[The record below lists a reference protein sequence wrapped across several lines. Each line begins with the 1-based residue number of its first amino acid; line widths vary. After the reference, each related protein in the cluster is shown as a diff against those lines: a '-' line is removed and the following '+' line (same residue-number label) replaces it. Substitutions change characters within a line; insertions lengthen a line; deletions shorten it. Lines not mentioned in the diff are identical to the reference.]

1 MERQNQKE
9 DGESEQYREK
19 DRKSEKYDEDD
30 VEITKET
37 ILENLEELRRRII
50 LPLAVFLIVFV
61 VSLPFSKYLLQLF
74 VAPFRDITSDFIF
87 TKPFEAFWVH
97 VKLSAYVGVF
107 VAIPFFI
114 WQMWLFVSPALYP
127 HERKLARIIVFG
139 VIVLF
144 SSGTLFG
151 YFFVLPVS
159 LKFLIKTF
167 SSEFIQPFLSISE
180 FFSFAVKFSIAFGFA
195 FQTPVIILSLE
206 KLGFVDRE
214 KLKRSRPYAIVG
226 AFIISAIITPTP
238 DALTQTLL
246 AIPLIILWEF
256 GILLTKV
263 I

>member
-1 MERQNQKE
+1 MEKQNQ
-9 DGESEQYREK
+9 REK
-19 DRKSEKYDEDD
+19 DESEHYNDD

-50 LPLAVFLIVFV
+50 LPLAVFFVVFF
-61 VSLPFSKYLLQLF
+61 VSLPFSKYLLYLF
-74 VAPFRDITSDFIF
+74 VDPFKEITSDFIF

-144 SSGTLFG
+144 STGTLFG

-214 KLKRSRPYAIVG
+214 KLKRFRPYAIVG
-226 AFIISAIITPTP
+226 AFIVSAIITPTP

-246 AIPLIILWEF
+246 AVPLIILWEF
-256 GILLTKV
+256 GILLTK
-263 I
+263 II